1 LNSLSLGITIVLL
14 DLLAWRVMPA
24 QQRLALTAVR
34 LVLFIV
40 FSWLLFSHGMSP
52 VDGPA
57 WPSQPITQ
65 FVSRI
70 LEIIWWL
77 LGARLGIML
86 LDAVFMQ
93 KSWHRE
99 RLFQELLGA
108 VVFLA
113 ATVAAVAYVL
123 HWPIGGLIA
132 TSGALA
138 IVVGLA
144 VQSTLSDVFSGL
156 VINTTQPYQ
165 PGDWISVDGAEGTV
179 IEMNWRATHLQ
190 NAKGNTVVVPNN
202 VAAKAKITN
211 VSRPARLNGVTI
223 TLEVTPQARPS
234 VVIEA
239 LERAVSGCQIALRE
253 PAPSVVVKKAGTN
266 SITYEITCFVDDLS
280 RTREATNA
288 LFDLAHR
295 HLSAAHIDMRP
306 LAVPPPATEGS
317 PDPRA
322 RLLSKV
328 EMFEVLGNEEL
339 RQLAGRLSRH
349 EYEALQ
355 TVVSADQISNYLLIV
370 ASGVLSVTVDRGN
383 GEGDGSVS
391 QQHLAREKVEIARL
405 GPEEAFGESGVLAG
419 LPMTVDITALSR
431 VVLYRLDKEELSPL
445 LKARPELGHS
455 MCRLLSTRQ
464 DYSRT
469 FTEHQVPEV
478 KAEGGLLQW
487 LREGMQRLH
496 ELTS

>member
-1 LNSLSLGITIVLL
+1 VNPLTLGIAIILL
-14 DLLAWRVMPA
+14 DLLAWRVIPA

-34 LVLFIV
+34 LVLFIA

-57 WPSQPITQ
+57 WPGQPITQ

-86 LDAVFMQ
+86 LDAVFMR

-165 PGDWISVDGAEGTV
+165 PGDWISVDGVEGTV
-179 IEMNWRATHLQ
+179 VEMNWRATHLQ

-211 VSRPARLNGVTI
+211 ISRPARLNGVSI

-234 VVIEA
+234 LVVEA
-239 LERAVSGCQIALRE
+239 LERAVWGCQIALRE
-253 PAPSVVVKKAGTN
+253 PAPSVIVKSASTN

-280 RTREATNA
+280 RTREATND

-306 LAVPPPATEGS
+306 LVVPPAAAES
-317 PDPRA
+317 ALDPRV

-328 EMFEVLGNEEL
+328 EMFEVLGDEDL
-339 RQLAGRLSRH
+339 RQLAARLSRH
-349 EYEALQ
+349 EYEASQ
-355 TVVSADQISNYLLIV
+355 TIVTADQISTYLLIV

-383 GEGDGSVS
+383 GNAS
-391 QQHLAREKVEIARL
+391 QPHPVQDKVEIARL

-419 LPMTVDITALSR
+419 LPMTVDITALTR

-469 FTEHQVPEV
+469 FIEHQVAEV
-478 KAEGGLLQW
+478 KTEGGLFQW
-487 LREGMQRLH
+487 LREGMRRLH